1 MTKEQFRMVC
11 ECIEARVFAIDR
23 IIREKGNTED
33 TTYWQESKRQ
43 AIECLE
49 AFMEE
54 HKEEEQ

>member
-33 TTYWQESKRQ
+33 TTFWQESKRET
-43 AIECLE
+43 IECLE
-49 AFMEE
+49 AFRES
-54 HKEEEQ
+54 HKEDAE